1 MWRLIRYKL
10 IKEFKGFDLS
20 LKKVSKDTYVVSI
33 PEKNISIK
41 FTSNFKRK
49 DLQMIDLVTNSLI
62 NQIKDK
68 IFTKSKRKNNKIK

>member
-10 IKEFKGFDLS
+10 IKEFKGFNVS
-20 LKKVSKDTYVVSI
+20 LKKVSQDTYAVLI
-33 PEKNISIK
+33 PEKNISIT

-49 DLQMIDLVTNSLI
+49 DIQMYDLVISSLI

-68 IFTKSKRKNNKIK
+68 LFTKSKRKK